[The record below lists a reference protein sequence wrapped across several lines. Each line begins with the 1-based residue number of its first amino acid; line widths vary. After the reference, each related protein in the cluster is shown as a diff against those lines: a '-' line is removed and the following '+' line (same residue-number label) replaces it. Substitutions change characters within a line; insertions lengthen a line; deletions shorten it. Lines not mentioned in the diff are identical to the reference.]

1 MVEMIHSGPRLKIDV
16 SLALALIILLLLTAG
31 RLAGLAFSSVDMFMD
46 EAQYWSWSRELA
58 WGYFS
63 KPPLIAWIIR
73 ITETACGSGEACI
86 RSPSAVLY
94 FATSVVVY
102 FTGRTLYGA
111 VVAFWAALLTSFG
124 TGLIFSSRIISTDV
138 PLAFSWA
145 LALLAYI
152 NLLQRASWCWTL
164 VFGFSLGL
172 GLLAKYAMIYFL
184 LGMLLAAVF
193 DSRAYTILCSRQTW
207 LAFVIAG
214 IIITPHL
221 IWLLQN
227 DWAALRNVAAT
238 AQTDAG
244 AGFKPVSALAF
255 LAAQFAVFG
264 PVVFA
269 TLLYAMAKISSPEEV
284 PESRILLA
292 FALPPLAIIT
302 LVALFSH
309 ANANWAAISGIS
321 STILA
326 AALLVHYDA
335 WGWLRFSVALG
346 LLAQII
352 VIFADTRPDRI
363 AIPFVPAGQS
373 DIYRRT
379 LGGRALADQVG
390 AFAHRSGAQTVVGE
404 DRRTIAALLYYRRN
418 SQQQILA
425 WPSSA
430 VAHFDMTRP
439 LTQAA
444 KQPILLVTECPFPKR
459 LSAQYAS
466 VEQIGEIHAPTGPT
480 SSLYHA
486 VFALNGPKGQIAPLS
501 QCSPE

>member
-86 RSPSAVLY
+86 RAPSAVLY
-94 FATSVVVY
+94 FATCVVVY
-102 FTGRTLYGA
+102 FTGRSLYGA

-138 PLAFSWA
+138 PLTFSWA

-238 AQTDAG
+238 AQTDRA
-244 AGFKPVSALAF
+244 KVVVS
-255 LAAQFAVFG
+255 
-264 PVVFA
+264 
-269 TLLYAMAKISSPEEV
+269 
-284 PESRILLA
+284 
-292 FALPPLAIIT
+292 
-302 LVALFSH
+302 H
-309 ANANWAAISGIS
+309 
-321 STILA
+321 
-326 AALLVHYDA
+326 
-335 WGWLRFSVALG
+335 
-346 LLAQII
+346 
-352 VIFADTRPDRI
+352 
-363 AIPFVPAGQS
+363 
-373 DIYRRT
+373 
-379 LGGRALADQVG
+379 
-390 AFAHRSGAQTVVGE
+390 
-404 DRRTIAALLYYRRN
+404 
-418 SQQQILA
+418 
-425 WPSSA
+425 
-430 VAHFDMTRP
+430 
-439 LTQAA
+439 
-444 KQPILLVTECPFPKR
+444 
-459 LSAQYAS
+459 
-466 VEQIGEIHAPTGPT
+466 
-480 SSLYHA
+480 
-486 VFALNGPKGQIAPLS
+486 
-501 QCSPE
+501 